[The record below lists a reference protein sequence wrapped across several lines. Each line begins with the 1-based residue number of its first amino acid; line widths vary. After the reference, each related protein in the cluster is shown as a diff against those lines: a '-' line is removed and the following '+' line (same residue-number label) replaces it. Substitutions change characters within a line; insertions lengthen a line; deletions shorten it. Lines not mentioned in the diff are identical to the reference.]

1 MIMVGLCSLSSG
13 GGGAPRREASKNAP
27 AMQKLPPIWL
37 SGYPAIIF
45 GKESEQAQEKS
56 NEKSEADLPKKVYP
70 AIRVFEYDPRLTPIC
85 VRAGTKNYP
94 SVGFST

>member
-1 MIMVGLCSLSSG
+1 MADMLPLCRSSDDYG
-13 GGGAPRREASKNAP
+13 RIVFTLFWGGGAPRREASKNAP

-45 GKESEQAQEKS
+45 GKESEQAQEKR

-70 AIRVFEYDPRLTPIC
+70 AIRLFEYNPRL
-85 VRAGTKNYP
+85 RNRH
-94 SVGFST
+94 